1 MLLTLTALRVIF
13 RVIRVSFWETA
24 WHTRWPGNH
33 TWILPTKLNMFLLSL
48 CLKTVFFLK
57 IEEWNRGH
65 PFFFFMY
72 YCPKEAKN
80 TNGLRE
86 VIMKNN
92 KERISDELR
101 CSQSILLQAWEGWGW
116 EITARYWYQTEP
128 LTWLNVLRPKG
139 KTLHCFCD
147 NDLWQTGKKS
157 VWNTNITAGVVLIGY
172 AAVLWFVTQHSLWGE
187 RVAWRNKER
196 KCRRLGW

>member
-13 RVIRVSFWETA
+13 RVIRVLFWETA
-24 WHTRWPGNH
+24 WHTHWPGNH
-33 TWILPTKLNMFLLSL
+33 TWILPTKLNMFLLFL
-48 CLKTVFFLK
+48 CLKTVFFFKDRGMKSWSPIFFSCIIAQKKPK
-57 IEEWNRGH
+57 IQTDCGKWSWRIIKKGLLMNWDVLSQ
-65 PFFFFMY
+65 FFF
-72 YCPKEAKN
+72 KRERAEAEKSRHGIDIRRN
-80 TNGLRE
+80 
-86 VIMKNN
+86 
-92 KERISDELR
+92 
-101 CSQSILLQAWEGWGW
+101 
-116 EITARYWYQTEP
+116 P
-128 LTWLNVLRPKG
+128 FTWLNMLRPKG

-157 VWNTNITAGVVLIGY
+157 VWNTNITAGVVLVGY